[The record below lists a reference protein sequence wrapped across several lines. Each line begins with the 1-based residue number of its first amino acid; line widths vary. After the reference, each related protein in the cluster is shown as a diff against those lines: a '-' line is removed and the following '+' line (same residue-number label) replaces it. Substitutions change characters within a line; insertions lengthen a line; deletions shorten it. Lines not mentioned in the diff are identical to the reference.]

1 MRGLCLNVLI
11 LFSLMVFVSCSDD
24 NADNNSS
31 DMGLNSNGGNITI
44 TNARI
49 WTGDPQDPYK
59 TSMTVM
65 DGMIVAMDAETS
77 IGRVVDAEG
86 RLIVPGFWDGHT
98 HPQTPY
104 VLTSPGAPTL
114 FEAESIQQVQDILR
128 EYIEEHPEDTY
139 PRLFG
144 WGDGVFEGNSQPTRD
159 LLDKIVP
166 DKPCYLVHSS
176 GHKHWT
182 NTKALEVAGILESD
196 PPDLAAG
203 TIVRDQQGLATGY
216 LIETELAS
224 THGILLRS
232 VKKQQPLTFEYQV
245 KLQQKILEE
254 YAQWGVTGVWTK
266 DGDLDITDIYQQ
278 ILLEDNLPVRV
289 ILDHLYTPYS
299 KDGDIEM
306 FAQRANEIAGNPVYD
321 GFLRADGIK
330 IILDLPYHLWMH
342 ESYDNNGTPTT
353 GHPLEDMN
361 EVRRQIF
368 EADIN
373 GLSINVL
380 TMGDR
385 AVTEAL
391 DVLEEV
397 TAQNPPRT
405 RRHTVEHAEW
415 IKESDL
421 SRFDELG
428 VVVVM
433 NYMASYPSDFIPYL
447 EQVFGKERLNN
458 RYQRLK
464 DIVDAGA
471 IVVQGSD
478 FPLAHRDPML
488 GMHVMVNGTDLEG
501 NPQGGLWPHKNIS
514 IEEALKT
521 FSVNVAYSANESK
534 RFGKLKEG
542 YAADFVILSQDI
554 LDSSFDPLQL
564 IKVKTNLTV
573 FNGHV
578 VYEDFSDTEKVVDY
592 GL

>member
-1 MRGLCLNVLI
+1 MKTQRNFFVI
-11 LFSLMVFVSCSDD
+11 LFVLTLSVWAGCSDND
-24 NADNNSS
+24 HEKTS
-31 DMGLNSNGGNITI
+31 GLNSIGGDITI
-44 TNARI
+44 TNAKI

-59 TSMTVM
+59 TSMTVI
-65 DGMIVAMDAETS
+65 DDVIVAMDAGHPT
-77 IGRVVDAEG
+77 GRVIDAG
-86 RLIVPGFWDGHT
+86 RRLIVPGFWDGHT

-104 VLTSPGAPTL
+104 ILTSPGAPSL
-114 FEAESIQQVQDILR
+114 FQAENIQQVQEILR
-128 EYIEEHPEDTY
+128 EYIEAHPEDIY

-144 WGDGVFEGNSQPTRD
+144 WMDGVFEGDDQPTRD
-159 LLDKIVP
+159 LLDEIVW

-182 NTKALEVAGILESD
+182 NTKALELAGILESD

-203 TIVRDQQGLATGY
+203 IIVRDEQGLATGY

-232 VKKQQPLTFEYQV
+232 VKKMQPLTFEYQV
-245 KLQQKILEE
+245 QLQQKILEE

-266 DGDLDITDIYQQ
+266 DGDLDITRIYQQ
-278 ILLEDNLPVRV
+278 ILIEDNLPVRV

-299 KDGDIEM
+299 EDDDIVK
-306 FAQRANEIAGNPVYD
+306 FAKRANEIAGNHVYD

-342 ESYDNNGTPTT
+342 EPYDNNGVPDT
-353 GHPLEDMN
+353 GHPLEDMD

-373 GLSINVL
+373 GLMVNIL

-391 DVLEEV
+391 NVLEEV
-397 TAQNPPRT
+397 AALNPPRT
-405 RRHTVEHAEW
+405 RHHTVEHAEW

-421 SRFDELG
+421 SRFSELG

-433 NYMASYPSDFIPYL
+433 NYMASYPSDFISFL
-447 EQVFGKERLNN
+447 EQVFGKERLKN

-488 GMHVMVNGTDLEG
+488 GLHIMVNGTDLEG
-501 NPQGGLWPHKNIS
+501 NPEGGLWPHKNIS

-521 FSVNVAYSANESK
+521 FTVNVAYAANESK
-534 RFGKLKEG
+534 RFGQLKEG

-554 LDSSFDPLQL
+554 LDFSFDPLQL
-564 IKVKTNLTV
+564 IKVKANLTV

-578 VYEDFSDTEKVVDY
+578 VYEDFSDTEKLLDY

>member
-1 MRGLCLNVLI
+1 MERTIKLI
-11 LFSLMVFVSCSDD
+11 LVSLMVSVMSFVSCSKD
-24 NADNNSS
+24 SGTE
-31 DMGLNSNGGNITI
+31 MKLNSKGGDISI
-44 TNARI
+44 TNAKI

-65 DGMIVAMDAETS
+65 DGIIVAMDAENPT
-77 IGRVVDAEG
+77 GRVIDAGG
-86 RLIVPGFWDGHT
+86 RLIVPGFWDGHA

-104 VLTSPGAPTL
+104 ILTSPGAPNL
-114 FEAESIQQVQDILR
+114 FQAKNIQQVQDILR
-128 EYIEEHPEDTY
+128 EYIEAHPEDTY

-144 WGDGVFEGNSQPTRD
+144 WMDGVFEGDDLPTRD
-159 LLDKIVP
+159 LLDEIVS

-203 TIVRDQQGLATGY
+203 IIVRDEQGLATGY

-232 VKKQQPLTFEYQV
+232 VKKHQPLTFEYQV
-245 KLQQKILEE
+245 QLQQKILEE

-266 DGDLDITDIYQQ
+266 DGDLDITQIYQQ

-299 KDGDIEM
+299 KDDDIVM
-306 FAQRANEIAGNPVYD
+306 FAQRANEIAGNQVYD

-342 ESYDNNGTPTT
+342 EVYDNNGVPDT
-353 GHPLEDMN
+353 GHPLEKMS

-373 GLSINVL
+373 GLTVNIL

-391 DVLEEV
+391 NVLEEV
-397 TAQNPPRT
+397 AALNPSRT

-421 SRFDELG
+421 SRFSELG
-428 VVVVM
+428 VLVVM
-433 NYMASYPSDFIPYL
+433 NYMGSYPSDFIPFL
-447 EQVFGKERLNN
+447 EKVFGKERLNN
-458 RYQRLK
+458 RFQRLK

-488 GMHVMVNGTDLEG
+488 GLHVMVNGTDLEG
-501 NPQGGLWPHKNIS
+501 NPEGGLWPHKNIS

-521 FSVNVAYSANESK
+521 FSLNVAYAANESE
-534 RFGKLKEG
+534 RFGQLKEG

-564 IKVKTNLTV
+564 IKVKVNLTV
-573 FNGHV
+573 FNGHI